1 MKNETKEELKEVL
14 NNNQVIHLKLKDNSW
29 RNGKIVRIENNYFVF
44 KDFKNKEEGFFFHE
58 VVRISP
64 YIKNSSD
71 KGVVE
76 NGM

>member
-64 YIKNSSD
+64 YIKHSSD